1 MGIIKWLKTLFKSN
15 YLSCD
20 YCVNRNCVSNNSVCS
35 ECYDNGKYECD
46 DERLDNGNDDWEKQR
61 YFRGLSSIYG

>member
-1 MGIIKWLKTLFKSN
+1 MFIGRTISGITKETYERLFKSN

-35 ECYDNGKYECD
+35 ECYDNDKYECD
-46 DERLDNGNDDWEKQR
+46 YERLENERW
-61 YFRGLSSIYG
+61 